1 VTATHTTN
9 ETDISLYV
17 GDGEENTGI
26 GYTSGI
32 FLRDGLLSVSMFDED
47 DLESIRESAAD
58 WETERLDPVLDAY
71 GERQDRFATVS
82 NMEVDRLYTP
92 NDIEDIDY
100 GEDLGFPGEPP
111 FTRGIYPTMH
121 RGRTWTMRQFAGFGT
136 PDETNERFHY
146 LIEEGQTGLS
156 TAFDMPTLMGIDS
169 DHKMSRGEV
178 GKEGVA
184 VDTLRDMEILF
195 DGIDLGE
202 VSTSFTINPSAAVI
216 YAMYIALADQQG
228 VPREEVRGT
237 LQNDMF
243 KEFIAQ
249 KEWVVPPEPSL
260 RIVTDIIEF
269 SVENTPKFKPVSISG
284 YHIREAGST
293 AIQELAFTLAD
304 GMAYVEDCLDRG
316 MDIDEFGPT
325 LSFFFNSH
333 NSLFE
338 EVAKFRAARRIW
350 GRVMDEWY
358 GAETDE
364 ARMLKFHTQTAGQSL
379 TAQQP
384 LNNVARVTIQALAA
398 VLGGTQSLHTNSYDE
413 ALALPSEQA
422 VRVALRTQQIIADES
437 GAADI
442 IDPLGG
448 SFAVESLTNEVERE
462 AMDYITEIKEMGDG
476 SMREGVLAGINDG
489 FFQREIQDAAYEYQ
503 ERVEREEETVVGVNK
518 YEIEEDTQPDL
529 LQVDKEVEERQ
540 KERLKS
546 VKAERDDAA
555 VEEALERI
563 DEAARNGDNVM
574 PAIIDAVKA
583 YATMGEIMGVFEE
596 YYGSY
601 RETVNVA

>member
-1 VTATHTTN
+1 
-9 ETDISLYV
+9 
-17 GDGEENTGI
+17 
-26 GYTSGI
+26 
-32 FLRDGLLSVSMFDED
+32 MFDESE
-47 DLESIRESAAD
+47 LEEIRDVRAEWES
-58 WETERLDPVLDAY
+58 ERLDPVLDAY

-92 NDIEDIDY
+92 EDVEDIDY
-100 GEDLGFPGEPP
+100 EEDLGFPGEPP
-111 FTRGIYPTMH
+111 FTRGVYPTMY

-136 PDETNERFHY
+136 AEETNERFHY
-146 LIEEGQTGLS
+146 LIDEGQTGLS

-169 DHKMSRGEV
+169 DDRMANGEV

-184 VDTLRDMEILF
+184 VDTLRDIEILF

-216 YAMYIALADQQG
+216 YAMYVALADRQG
-228 VPREEVRGT
+228 VPREEIRGT

-260 RIVTDIIEF
+260 RVVTDIIEF
-269 SVENTPKFKPVSISG
+269 SVDETPEFKPVSISG

-293 AIQELAFTLAD
+293 AAEELAFTLAD
-304 GMAYVEDCLDRG
+304 GMAYVEDCMDRG
-316 MDIDEFGPT
+316 MDVDGFGPT

-333 NSLFE
+333 NSIFE

-350 GRVMDEWY
+350 SRVMAEWY
-358 GAETDE
+358 NAETDE

-384 LNNVARVTIQALAA
+384 LNNIVRVTIQALAG
-398 VLGGTQSLHTNSYDE
+398 VLGGSQSLHTNSYDE
-413 ALALPSEQA
+413 ALALPSEEA

-437 GAADI
+437 GAADVV
-442 IDPLGG
+442 DPLGG
-448 SFAVESLTNEVERE
+448 SFAVEAMTDEMEAE
-462 AMDYITEIKEMGDG
+462 AMSYIEEIKEMGEG
-476 SMREGVLAGINDG
+476 SMREGVLTGIQEG
-489 FFQREIQDAAYEYQ
+489 YFQREIQDSAYEYQ

-518 YEIEEDTQPDL
+518 YAIDEDTEPDL
-529 LQVDKEVEERQ
+529 LQVDKETQKRQ
-540 KERLKS
+540 RDRLAE
-546 VKAERDDAA
+546 VKDKRDDEAVEQA
-555 VEEALERI
+555 LESVEEAMKSGE
-563 DEAARNGDNVM
+563 NMM
-574 PAIIDAVKA
+574 PAIIEAVKV

-601 RETVNVA
+601 RETVTMA